1 MANFCIIFSISSN
14 SDLSPPDFKDA
25 HFVLKLD
32 LRDFDS
38 HSKCVQ
44 EVLDKYGQVSVRV
57 GRQHLHRVSL

>member
-1 MANFCIIFSISSN
+1 MLSFSSN